1 MTYYQDL
8 LYQARVLH
16 KRMKNDK
23 NVDWEN
29 HWKLLTIFVGNND
42 ICSRVCEYKKPMK
55 LVEDHEQHIRN
66 TLRFLRDNIPRLIV
80 NWVPIPNLVKLHY
93 FKGIPTECYL
103 AQRVECRCI
112 YSAKIT
118 KRILSIYKKII
129 NKLTEKQR
137 EIITSSEFD
146 TDTFTVNF
154 QPFPTNVTFPIKE
167 DGNTDLR
174 YYAHDC
180 FHFSQLGHATGKLL
194 NFMLQCRE
202 FLFVFSG

>member
-55 LVEDHEQHIRN
+55 LVEDHEQHVRN

-80 NWVPIPNLVKLHY
+80 NWVPIPNLVQLHH

-118 KRILSIYKKII
+118 KRTLSIYTKII

-137 EIITSSEFD
+137 EIVSSSEFD

-154 QPFPTNVTFPIKE
+154 QPFSTNVTFPTKP
-167 DGNTDLR
+167 DGSTDLR

-180 FHFSQLGHATGKLL
+180 FHFSQLGHATGELA
-194 NFMLQCRE
+194 
-202 FLFVFSG
+202 VD